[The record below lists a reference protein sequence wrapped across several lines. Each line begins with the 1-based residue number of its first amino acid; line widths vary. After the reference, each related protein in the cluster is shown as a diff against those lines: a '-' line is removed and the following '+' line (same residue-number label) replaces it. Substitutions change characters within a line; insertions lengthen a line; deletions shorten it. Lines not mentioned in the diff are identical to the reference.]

1 MGVFRQKSGM
11 HPFFLSASYK
21 NVSLMKHAVSLKG
34 TNIFP

>member
-1 MGVFRQKSGM
+1 MGAFRRTSGM
-11 HPFFLSASYK
+11 HPFFYLNHYE

>member
-1 MGVFRQKSGM
+1 MGAFRRKSGM
-11 HPFFLSASYK
+11 HPFFLSEPYE